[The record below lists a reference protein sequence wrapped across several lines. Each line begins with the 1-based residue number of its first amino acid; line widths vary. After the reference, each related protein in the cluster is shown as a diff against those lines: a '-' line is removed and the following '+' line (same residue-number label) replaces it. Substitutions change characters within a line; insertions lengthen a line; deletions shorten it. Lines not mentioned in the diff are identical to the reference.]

1 MGNANPGDRLSRDR
15 AAGPRTVAIETGQ
28 ASIPLTTLKTG
39 VDFDLLLEYGLRSES
54 AFAGWSFCLISA
66 RVIRGKQF
74 AKRRFQGLALGPAG

>member
-39 VDFDLLLEYGLRSES
+39 VDFDLLLEYGLPPERGFIAPSFIPETPLTFGEKSES
-54 AFAGWSFCLISA
+54 NVDDFAEIT
-66 RVIRGKQF
+66 
-74 AKRRFQGLALGPAG
+74 P